1 MSTSQKA
8 MMLCGWGVKAGMACL
23 QIKLCVAI
31 SQRYSKCT
39 SYLKAL
45 YKMSTFTLL
54 LLYFTAGCY
63 RRNLY
68 QIRHSFIEMDQGHM
82 PNAYI
87 YLLGVLCSNMG
98 VRNKDSW
105 PSITCENS

>member
-8 MMLCGWGVKAGMACL
+8 MMLCGWGVKTGMACL

-31 SQRYSKCT
+31 SQRYGKCT

-45 YKMSTFTLL
+45 YKMSRFTLL
-54 LLYFTAGCY
+54 LLYFAAGCY

-68 QIRHSFIEMDQGHM
+68 QIRHSFIKMDQGHM
-82 PNAYI
+82 PNLFIFI
-87 YLLGVLCSNMG
+87 YLGCYAATWAYETKIHD
-98 VRNKDSW
+98 R
-105 PSITCENS
+105 